1 MINGLDIPSY
11 KKSHG
16 QGLSLVSTNNIKGKG
31 CCIKKQKGSRIK
43 NFKIIFLINI

>member
-16 QGLSLVSTNNIKGKG
+16 QGLTLPGTVKGKG
-31 CCIKKQKGSRIK
+31 CIKRQKGK
-43 NFKIIFLINI
+43 GLIILR

>member
-16 QGLSLVSTNNIKGKG
+16 NGLTLPGTNIKGKG
-31 CCIKKQKGSRIK
+31 CIKKQKGSGL
-43 NFKIIFLINI
+43 KILK

>member
-16 QGLSLVSTNNIKGKG
+16 QGLTLPGTVIKGKG
-31 CCIKKQKGSRIK
+31 CCVKKQRGSGL
-43 NFKIIFLINI
+43 KILK

>member
-16 QGLSLVSTNNIKGKG
+16 NGLPGTNIKGKG
-31 CCIKKQKGSRIK
+31 CIKKQKGSGIK
-43 NFKIIFLINI
+43 ILK

>member
-16 QGLSLVSTNNIKGKG
+16 NGLTLPGTNIKGKG
-31 CCIKKQKGSRIK
+31 CIKKGSGL
-43 NFKIIFLINI
+43 KILK

>member
-16 QGLSLVSTNNIKGKG
+16 QGLTLPGTVIKGKG
-31 CCIKKQKGSRIK
+31 CCDKS
-43 NFKIIFLINI
+43 

>member
-16 QGLSLVSTNNIKGKG
+16 QGLTLPGTVVKGKG
-31 CCIKKQKGSRIK
+31 MY
-43 NFKIIFLINI
+43 

>member
-31 CCIKKQKGSRIK
+31 CCIKKQKGQGL
-43 NFKIIFLINI
+43 KILK

>member
-16 QGLSLVSTNNIKGKG
+16 QGLTLPGTVIKGKG
-31 CCIKKQKGSRIK
+31 CCVIKQRGTGL
-43 NFKIIFLINI
+43 KILK

>member
-16 QGLSLVSTNNIKGKG
+16 QGLTLPGTVIKGKG
-31 CCIKKQKGSRIK
+31 CCVKKQKGSRL
-43 NFKIIFLINI
+43 KILK

>member
-16 QGLSLVSTNNIKGKG
+16 NGLTLAGTNIKGKG
-31 CCIKKQKGSRIK
+31 CIKKQKGSGL
-43 NFKIIFLINI
+43 KILK

>member
-16 QGLSLVSTNNIKGKG
+16 NGLTLPGTVIKGKG
-31 CCIKKQKGSRIK
+31 CIKGKGLEILK
-43 NFKIIFLINI
+43 

>member
-31 CCIKKQKGSRIK
+31 CCIKKQKGSGL
-43 NFKIIFLINI
+43 KILK

>member
-16 QGLSLVSTNNIKGKG
+16 NGLTFPGTNIKGKG
-31 CCIKKQKGSRIK
+31 CIKKQKRSGL
-43 NFKIIFLINI
+43 KILK